1 VTGANVPDG
10 LRSPDGWLKASSDDG
25 RFASLFGRDS
35 LIAALQLLPLDPSI
49 ADATL
54 GALGEVLGE
63 RDDPER
69 EEEPGKVPHEVRR
82 HDLGEYVAHGWP
94 VRSGELRYYGSVDA
108 SCWWLIVFGALARH
122 GAGVRHHR
130 AAAGRVAAW
139 LAGRPTPL
147 TYARRASSGGLA
159 HHWWRDVAADLV
171 DASPPTG
178 HGMYGDDGSPMHGPV
193 APSAVCALAWR
204 ALSEAAVF
212 VDRSFAAAAGAARV
226 AFGSLP
232 RFALHDGGRV
242 RADAPTSDLGIVRW
256 TGIAGDGASVPDE
269 LVTPYGLRTLA
280 PSHPAFRVD
289 GYHTGAVWPWD
300 TWIGAPALWPG
311 VVDAVRRLGGYPELY
326 AVELDG
332 TLRPSPE
339 ACAVQAW
346 TFGAVAAI
354 EAGWDGRSWA
364 AG

>member
-1 VTGANVPDG
+1 MTTRDGGALSS
-10 LRSPDGWLKASSDDG
+10 LRTADGWLKASSDEG

-35 LIAALQLLPLDPSI
+35 LIAALQLLPVDPSI

-54 GALGEVLGE
+54 GALGAVLGE

-69 EEEPGKVPHEVRR
+69 EEEPGKVPHEVRS
-82 HDLGEYVAHGWP
+82 DALEAYVAHGWP
-94 VRSGELRYYGSVDA
+94 VRDGALRYYGSVDA

-122 GAGVRHHR
+122 GGDVRPHR

-147 TYARRASSGGLA
+147 TYVRRATSGGLA

-171 DASPPTG
+171 DASPSTG
-178 HGMYGDDGSPMHGPV
+178 HGMFADDGSPMRGPV
-193 APSAVCALAWR
+193 AAAAVCALAWR

-212 VDRSFAAAAGAARV
+212 VDRSLGAAADAARA
-226 AFGSLP
+226 AFASLP
-232 RFALHDGGRV
+232 RFARHAGGE
-242 RADAPTSDLGIVRW
+242 AHAATSDLGIVRW
-256 TGIAGDGASVPDE
+256 TGIVADVAVPDE
-269 LVTPYGLRTLA
+269 LVTPYGLRTLG

-289 GYHTGAVWPWD
+289 GYHAGAVWPWD
-300 TWIGAPALWPG
+300 TWIGAPWLWPG
-311 VVDAVRRLGGYPELY
+311 VVEAVRTVGGYPELY
-326 AVELDG
+326 AVDLDG
-332 TLRPSPE
+332 ALRPSPE
-339 ACAVQAW
+339 ACTTQAW

-354 EAGWDGRSWA
+354 EQGWDGRAWA

>member
-1 VTGANVPDG
+1 VTPFVVPDG
-10 LRSPDGWLKASSDDG
+10 LRSPDGWLKASSGDG

-54 GALGEVLGE
+54 GALGDVLGE

-82 HDLGEYVAHGWP
+82 HDLDAYVAHGWP
-94 VRSGELRYYGSVDA
+94 VRDGELRYYGSVDA
-108 SCWWLIVFGALARH
+108 SCWWLIVLGALARH
-122 GAGVRHHR
+122 GRDVRHHR

-147 TYARRASSGGLA
+147 TYARRARSGGLA

-178 HGMYGDDGSPMHGPV
+178 HGMYGDDGRPMHGPV
-193 APSAVCALAWR
+193 ASTAVAALAWR

-212 VDRSFAAAAGAARV
+212 VDGSLGAAAEAARA
-226 AFGSLP
+226 AFASLP
-232 RFALHDGGRV
+232 RFALHDGAT

-256 TGIAGDGASVPDE
+256 TGIADVPVPSE
-269 LVTPYGLRTLA
+269 LVTRYGLRTLA
-280 PSHPAFRVD
+280 PSHPAFRPD
-289 GYHTGAVWPWD
+289 GYHAGAVWPWD
-300 TWIGAPALWPG
+300 TWIGAPSLWPG
-311 VVDAVRRLGGYPELY
+311 VVDAVRALGGYPELY
-326 AVELDG
+326 TVDVDG
-332 TLRPSPE
+332 TLRAAAE
-339 ACAVQAW
+339 ACSVQAW

-354 EAGWDGRSWA
+354 EAGWDGRAWA